1 MDMFRENYKKAQ
13 MYAERV
19 LLIKKGRFLETTAP
33 TDMQIRGEAYVP
45 KITQW
50 FWMHGFRRIG
60 DEIQTERSL
69 QLAVSEWIRATIG
82 CGCSAAFTL
91 QKKEGTLTAMYGTGR
106 SHFEGAFRTNIPECN
121 LHYAEWSEANYIYSG
136 LLTGTIRSKKLS
148 DAFAS
153 SGIVNGY
160 ISCILVPIS
169 DEEVQRKIE
178 ENRELVSYLNSFKSF
193 QRIYGNASRRVEDI
207 PLANVIQAIA
217 LLKEETEYIEHN
229 MGEGFVRTA
238 VRFGAKTESDY
249 VTLVSLIR
257 SCIDYDNDSQ
267 STFEPP
273 RFFSLR
279 DRCLSWKDCLAVP
292 YVEVSSDSLYERI
305 YAVTMQ
311 DVKSV
316 TSFCLPPINSYDGY
330 YVKNYNINEESMDAF
345 PVTSPVESAGVEI
358 GTICNSNFKAVIPFS
373 ALHSHA
379 FVSGATETGKTTTV
393 KKILTELYSAGIP
406 FTVIEA
412 AKKEYIS
419 LVGNIP
425 GLKVY
430 TPGNDGLKLGF
441 NPLQPED
448 GVLIENH
455 VAAVVRALIA
465 ATGGEH
471 PIPEAYDGLLKQ
483 TYLKFGWKYG
493 MMAYSD
499 AHRPFPTFKDV
510 FDNIDIYIAEHAK
523 YGPEVRQ
530 NLTAALT
537 LRTENMHSGAMGG
550 LFNKS
555 AGLQA
560 KDLLESPCVIELA
573 DFSPQSAAFI
583 MNILLFKFQSYLSR
597 KPECGQLK
605 RVIVIE
611 EAHNIFKRTLAEDSG
626 RAINNEY
633 FDKMLSEIRSSGTG
647 LILSDQRPG
656 IMSEAV
662 MANTSVKITHALVD
676 GEDRKTV
683 GIPSNLSEFQQKK
696 LGEFKTGE
704 CVVAIRGCHGVQH
717 VMVDAAKGGNNSN
730 SACHVCTARFRCRR
744 VAVKRML
751 NGMDTSVIAFHVSK
765 IQANPY
771 NIPMLEAYISN
782 MLQDLNV
789 TAADATKI
797 CLLGEM
803 FDTYGTSSIQEKR
816 IIVNSYSD
824 YLRRR
829 SKK

>member
-1 MDMFRENYKKAQ
+1 MNMYRENYKKAQ

-19 LLIKKGRFLETTAP
+19 LLIKKGRFLETIP
-33 TDMQIRGEAYVP
+33 STDMQIDREAYVP

-50 FWMHGFRRIG
+50 YRLNGFRRAG
-60 DEIQTERSL
+60 DEIQTGQFL
-69 QLAVSEWIRATIG
+69 QRAVSEWIRATTG
-82 CGCSAAFTL
+82 YGCSAAFVL
-91 QKKEGTLTAMYGTGR
+91 KKKEGILSVMYGTGR
-106 SHFEGAFRTNIPECN
+106 SHFEGTFQTNIPECN
-121 LHYAEWSEANYIYSG
+121 LHSTEWEESCCIYSG
-136 LLTGTIRSKKLS
+136 LLTGTISTKKLS

-153 SGIVNGY
+153 SGIKNGY
-160 ISCILVPIS
+160 ISCIVIPLA
-169 DEEVQRKIE
+169 DEEIQRKVE
-178 ENRELVSYLNSFKSF
+178 ENRKLVSYLNSFKSF
-193 QRIYGNASRRVEDI
+193 QRVYGNISRRVEDV
-207 PLANVIQAIA
+207 PLANVVQAIA
-217 LLKEETEYIEHN
+217 LLKEEIEYMEHN
-229 MGEGFVRTA
+229 MGGGFVRAA
-238 VRFGAKTESDY
+238 VRFGSNTENDY
-249 VTLVSLIR
+249 RTLVSLIH

-267 STFEPP
+267 SIFEPP
-273 RFFSLR
+273 RIFSLR
-279 DRCLSWKDCLAVP
+279 GECRSWRDCLAVP
-292 YVEVSSDSLYERI
+292 YVEVTSESLLERL
-305 YAVTMQ
+305 YAVSMQ

-316 TSFCLPPINSYDGY
+316 TSFCLPPMNSYDGY
-330 YVKNYNINEESMDAF
+330 YIKNYDINEESMEAF
-345 PVTSPVESAGVEI
+345 PVTSPIESVGVEI
-358 GTICNSNFKAVIPFS
+358 GTVYNSKSKAVIPFS
-373 ALHSHA
+373 ALHSHVC
-379 FVSGATETGKTTTV
+379 VSGATETGKTTTV

-419 LVGNIP
+419 LVGSIP

-430 TPGNDGLKLGF
+430 TPGNDGIKLSF

-448 GVLIENH
+448 GILIENH

-465 ATGGEH
+465 TTGGEH

-483 TYLKFGWKYG
+483 TYQKSGWEYG

-510 FDNIDIYIAEHAK
+510 FDNVDSYIAEHAK

-537 LRTENMHSGAMGG
+537 LRTENMHTGALGG
-550 LFNKS
+550 LFSKPI
-555 AGLQA
+555 GLQA

-573 DFSPQSAAFI
+573 DFSSQSATFL

-597 KPECGQLK
+597 KPECEQLK

-611 EAHNIFKRTLAEDSG
+611 EAHNIFKRTLSEDSG

-656 IMSEAV
+656 ILSEAV
-662 MANTSVKITHALVD
+662 IANTSVKITHALVD
-676 GEDRKTV
+676 GEDRKAV

-696 LGEFKTGE
+696 LGEFRRGE
-704 CVVAIRGCHGVQH
+704 CIVAIRGIYGVQH
-717 VMVDAAKGGNNSN
+717 VMVDAVKRDNHSN
-730 SACHVCTARFRCRR
+730 SACHVCKVRFRCRQ
-744 VAVKRML
+744 ASVKQLL
-751 NGMDTSVIAFHVSK
+751 NGMDTSRIAFHVSK

-771 NIPMLEAYISN
+771 NIPMLEVCIRN

-797 CLLGEM
+797 CLLGEIL
-803 FDTYGTSSIQEKR
+803 DTYGTSSIQEKR
-816 IIVNSYSD
+816 IIVNSYSE
-824 YLRRR
+824 YLRR